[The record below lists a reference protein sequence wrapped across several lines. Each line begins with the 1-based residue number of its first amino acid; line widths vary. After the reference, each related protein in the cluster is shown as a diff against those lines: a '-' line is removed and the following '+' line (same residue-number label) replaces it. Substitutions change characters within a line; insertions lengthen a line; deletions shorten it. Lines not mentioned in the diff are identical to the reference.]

1 MGRTSVK
8 ISDAL
13 EGIQRLYT
21 ETAPLIYY
29 VEENQTYVSRMDVII
44 KAIEDRP
51 IEAVSSVITLTE
63 VLTHPLKLGNARL
76 VQGYREILL
85 TSREFRLL
93 PITSRMAEFAAALRT
108 RYNLRTGEDGCA
120 APARLGTT
128 PGGSPGRAFL
138 RDYAVTAGGHRKQA
152 GGCGRDHALWT
163 FSGAPGHGSG

>member
-29 VEENQTYVSRMDVII
+29 VEENPTYVAKMDAII
-44 KAIEDRP
+44 EAIEDRP

-76 VQGYREILL
+76 VQQYRDILL
-85 TSREFRLL
+85 NSREFRLL
-93 PITSRMAEFAAALRT
+93 PITSRIAESAADLRA
-108 RYNLRTGEDGCA
+108 RYNLRTPDALHVA
-120 APARLGTT
+120 AGIDARCD
-128 PGGSPGRAFL
+128 AFL
-138 RDYAVTAGGHRKQA
+138 TNDAGIKRVTEIAVLVLDELELDSPDA
-152 GGCGRDHALWT
+152 
-163 FSGAPGHGSG
+163 

>member
-63 VLTHPLKLGNARL
+63 VLTRPLKLGNARL
-76 VQGYREILL
+76 EREYRDILL
-85 TSREFRLL
+85 HSGGFRLL
-93 PITSRMAEFAAALRT
+93 TITARIAASIM
-108 RYNLRTGEDGCA
+108 
-120 APARLGTT
+120 
-128 PGGSPGRAFL
+128 GSATL
-138 RDYAVTAGGHRKQA
+138 
-152 GGCGRDHALWT
+152 C
-163 FSGAPGHGSG
+163 SS